1 MQRPPPVI
9 TTLRLRTRYALAG
22 LLMLALWAAS
32 AVSMF
37 RDAIALNIL
46 LGCAATVT
54 ILPLGVMALV
64 GGIQGSDAGMR
75 RAHIALFAG
84 GGVLALVAILEI
96 LRRMFFVS
104 GS

>member
-37 RDAIALNIL
+37 RDAIALNIF

-54 ILPLGVMALV
+54 ILPLGVIALL

-75 RAHIALFAG
+75 RAHIALFASG
-84 GGVLALVAILEI
+84 GLLALTAILEI
-96 LRRMFFVS
+96 LRRMLFVT

>member
-1 MQRPPPVI
+1 
-9 TTLRLRTRYALAG
+9 
-22 LLMLALWAAS
+22 MLALWAAS

>member
-37 RDAIALNIL
+37 RDAIALNIF

-54 ILPLGVMALV
+54 ILPLGVIALL

-96 LRRMFFVS
+96 LRRMFFAS

>member
-1 MQRPPPVI
+1 MQKPPPVI

-32 AVSMF
+32 AVSML
-37 RDAIALNIL
+37 RDAVAINIL

-54 ILPLGVMALV
+54 ILPLGAIALL
-64 GGIQGSDAGMR
+64 GGIQGSDASMR

-84 GGVLALVAILEI
+84 GGLLALAVILEL
-96 LRRMFFVS
+96 LRRMLFSS
-104 GS
+104 GG